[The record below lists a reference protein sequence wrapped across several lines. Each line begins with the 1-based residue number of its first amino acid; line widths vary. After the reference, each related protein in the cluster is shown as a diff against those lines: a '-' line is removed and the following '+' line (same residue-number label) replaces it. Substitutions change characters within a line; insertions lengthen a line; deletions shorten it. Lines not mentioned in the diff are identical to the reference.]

1 MVHSLEDVTIAATA
15 TALSSTSVKANWVQI
30 QGQSLSGVARIGDS
44 LISTSRG
51 AILQSTGDA
60 QFLPPVGNTNSYDLS
75 TIYIIGTAS
84 DKAAVIYN
92 VT

>member
-1 MVHSLEDVTIAATA
+1 MVHSLPDVTISATA
-15 TALSSTSVKANWVQI
+15 TALSATSIKANWVQI
-30 QGQSLSGVARIGDS
+30 QGQSLSGAARVGDS
-44 LISTSRG
+44 QISTVRG
-51 AILQSTGDA
+51 AILGSTGDA
-60 QFLPPVGNTNSYDLS
+60 QFFPAAGNSNAYDLS

>member
-1 MVHSLEDVTIAATA
+1 MVHSLPDVTISATA
-15 TALSSTSVKANWVQI
+15 TALSATSVKANWVQI
-30 QGQSLSGVARIGDS
+30 QGQSLSGTARVGDS
-44 LISTSRG
+44 LVSATRG
-51 AILQSTGDA
+51 GILASTGDS
-60 QFLPPVGNTNSYDLS
+60 QFFPAAGNANSYDLS